1 MLYIAR
7 QLDRTL
13 SAVYKAPQVQRHAPV
28 RTHPH
33 PNAHLHGFITEPAQ
47 TPTGACIRARGLPDV
62 LTPHCFDGAMQVGS
76 VVEPLLLELA
86 LRLLRCPILEK
97 RLFGL
102 NEMSDMAVRAGRREY
117 EKYVR
122 GL

>member
-1 MLYIAR
+1 
-7 QLDRTL
+7 
-13 SAVYKAPQVQRHAPV
+13 
-28 RTHPH
+28 
-33 PNAHLHGFITEPAQ
+33 
-47 TPTGACIRARGLPDV
+47 
-62 LTPHCFDGAMQVGS
+62 MQVGS

-97 RLFGL
+97 PLFGL